1 MGGSRSLA
9 TRLCLIAVA
18 VLLSACQ
25 LSLPGRVPDAAPAN
39 PITTGQI
46 SVTSLDQPAS
56 PAAGPATGP
65 SEVSAKV
72 VDPAPAV
79 VSAAESISE
88 PAAAPAPPPPH
99 RSAAQI
105 ACEKGRGN
113 WVTAG
118 KTGTMS
124 CQVPLRDGGR
134 QCTRDRDCDGQCLA
148 RSRTCAPYAPLFGCN
163 EVLQDNGQRVT
174 LCID

>member
-1 MGGSRSLA
+1 MGNTRSRP

-25 LSLPGRVPDAAPAN
+25 LALPGRGPDPAPAN

-46 SVTSLDQPAS
+46 SVTSLDQPAP

-65 SEVSAKV
+65 SGSSAQAI
-72 VDPAPAV
+72 DPEPAVAPA
-79 VSAAESISE
+79 SE
-88 PAAAPAPPPPH
+88 PVAEPTPPPPP

-124 CQVPLRDGGR
+124 CQVPLRDGGQ

-163 EVLQDNGQRVT
+163 EVLQDNGQRVS